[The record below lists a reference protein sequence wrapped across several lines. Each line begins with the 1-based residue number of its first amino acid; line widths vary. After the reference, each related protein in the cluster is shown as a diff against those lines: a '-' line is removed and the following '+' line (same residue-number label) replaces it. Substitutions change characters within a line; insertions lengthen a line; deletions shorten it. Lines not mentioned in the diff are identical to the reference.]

1 MHRRYA
7 IFVKFLDKSKK
18 VAHNLIRV
26 ISYKYTMNSNYNK
39 LYHIQIIMSDE
50 N

>member
-7 IFVKFLDKSKK
+7 IFVKFLDKKQK
-18 VAHNLIRV
+18 VARNLIRV
-26 ISYKYTMNSNYNK
+26 IRYKYTMNSNYNK
-39 LYHIQIIMSDE
+39 LYHTQIIMSDE